1 MTQFE
6 ELMTSSLSEICQIK
20 RNFLAPSR
28 SLKLLFFFWCQQ
40 EWEIFFFLDL
50 VQESQV
56 LASLLDFNWI
66 RAICCYL
73 LKAQSTSYHQ
83 VSCCPPTLP
92 PMRLIF
98 SFPSARIIIPLQLLG
113 KEVIGFKCSW
123 LTNLYLNTQLGT
135 PCSQRSAWCC
145 LYYWWFP
152 ECSS

>member
-1 MTQFE
+1 MTQFK

-20 RNFLAPSR
+20 RNFLASSC
-28 SLKLLFFFWCQQ
+28 SLKLFFFFMPTRMR
-40 EWEIFFFLDL
+40 IFFFFLDP

-73 LKAQSTSYHQ
+73 LKAESTSYHR

-92 PMRLIF
+92 PMRLIL
-98 SFPSARIIIPLQLLG
+98 SFPSARIIVPLQLLG

-135 PCSQRSAWCC
+135 LCSQWSAWCC
-145 LYYWWFP
+145 LCYWWFP